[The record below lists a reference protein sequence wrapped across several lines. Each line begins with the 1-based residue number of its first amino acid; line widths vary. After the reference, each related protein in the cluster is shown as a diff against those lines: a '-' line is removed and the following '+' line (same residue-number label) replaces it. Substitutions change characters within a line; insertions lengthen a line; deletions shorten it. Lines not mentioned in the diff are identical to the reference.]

1 MDLKE
6 LKKTKSKFTL
16 NDLKSLH
23 KTFILLNDKVKAIFY
38 IILLFIGI
46 GVTALISFL
55 VKLIYLLII

>member
-6 LKKTKSKFTL
+6 LKKTKSKFSL
-16 NDLKSLH
+16 NDLKSLY

-38 IILLFIGI
+38 IILLLIGI